1 MVDGRRSEVV
11 VSKNLYFCNLL
22 KLKNKA
28 MKKLFAIVII
38 TSFLAACN
46 SKTEESTTTSK
57 DTISAESPLMDAV
70 NTADSVNM
78 KIHDSTGKMMD
89 TMKKK

>member
-1 MVDGRRSEVV
+1 
-11 VSKNLYFCNLL
+11 
-22 KLKNKA
+22 

-46 SKTEESTTTSK
+46 GKTEESTTTSK
-57 DTISAESPLMDAV
+57 DTILEDSPLMDAV

-78 KIHDSTGKMMD
+78 KMHDSTGKMVD
-89 TMKKK
+89 TMMKK

>member
-1 MVDGRRSEVV
+1 
-11 VSKNLYFCNLL
+11 
-22 KLKNKA
+22 
-28 MKKLFAIVII
+28 MKKLLAIVII

-46 SKTEESTTTSK
+46 SKTEESSNSSK

-78 KIHDSTGKMMD
+78 KMQDSTGKMVD
-89 TMKKK
+89 TMMKK

>member
-1 MVDGRRSEVV
+1 MQ
-11 VSKNLYFCNLL
+11 FI
-22 KLKNKA
+22 KLKNKT
-28 MKKLFAIVII
+28 MKKLFAIIII

-57 DTISAESPLMDAV
+57 DTILEESPLMDAV

-78 KIHDSTGKMMD
+78 KMHDSTGKMMD

>member
-1 MVDGRRSEVV
+1 
-11 VSKNLYFCNLL
+11 
-22 KLKNKA
+22 

-46 SKTEESTTTSK
+46 SKTEESSNSSK

-70 NTADSVNM
+70 NIADSVNM
-78 KIHDSTGKMMD
+78 KMQDSTGKMMD
-89 TMKKK
+89 TSMKK

>member
-1 MVDGRRSEVV
+1 
-11 VSKNLYFCNLL
+11 
-22 KLKNKA
+22 

-46 SKTEESTTTSK
+46 SKTEESTTTTK
-57 DTISAESPLMDAV
+57 DTILEDSPLMDAV

-78 KIHDSTGKMMD
+78 KMQDSTGKMMD
-89 TMKKK
+89 TSMKK

>member
-1 MVDGRRSEVV
+1 
-11 VSKNLYFCNLL
+11 
-22 KLKNKA
+22 

-57 DTISAESPLMDAV
+57 DSISTDSPLMDAEIA
-70 NTADSVNM
+70 ADSVNK

-89 TMKKK
+89 TMMKK

>member
-1 MVDGRRSEVV
+1 
-11 VSKNLYFCNLL
+11 
-22 KLKNKA
+22 
-28 MKKLFAIVII
+28 MKKIFAIVII

-46 SKTEESTTTSK
+46 SKTEESSSTSK

-78 KIHDSTGKMMD
+78 KMHDSTGKMVD
-89 TMKKK
+89 TMMKK

>member
-1 MVDGRRSEVV
+1 
-11 VSKNLYFCNLL
+11 
-22 KLKNKA
+22 

-46 SKTEESTTTSK
+46 NKTEETSTTSK

-70 NTADSVNM
+70 NIADSVNLKM
-78 KIHDSTGKMMD
+78 QDSTGKMMD
-89 TMKKK
+89 TSIKK

>member
-1 MVDGRRSEVV
+1 M

-70 NTADSVNM
+70 NIADSVNLKM
-78 KIHDSTGKMMD
+78 QDSTGKMMD
-89 TMKKK
+89 TMMKK

>member
-1 MVDGRRSEVV
+1 
-11 VSKNLYFCNLL
+11 
-22 KLKNKA
+22 

-46 SKTEESTTTSK
+46 NKTKESTTTSK
-57 DTISAESPLMDAV
+57 DTILEDSPLMDAV

-89 TMKKK
+89 TMMKK

>member
-1 MVDGRRSEVV
+1 
-11 VSKNLYFCNLL
+11 
-22 KLKNKA
+22 

-78 KIHDSTGKMMD
+78 KIHDSAGKMVD
-89 TMKKK
+89 TKMKK

>member
-1 MVDGRRSEVV
+1 VGSGQWAV
-11 VSKNLYFCNLL
+11 NLLFRNLL
-22 KLKNKA
+22 KLKNKT

-57 DTISAESPLMDAV
+57 DSISSESPLMDAV
-70 NTADSVNM
+70 NIADSVNM
-78 KIHDSTGKMMD
+78 KMQDSTGKMMD
-89 TMKKK
+89 TMMKK